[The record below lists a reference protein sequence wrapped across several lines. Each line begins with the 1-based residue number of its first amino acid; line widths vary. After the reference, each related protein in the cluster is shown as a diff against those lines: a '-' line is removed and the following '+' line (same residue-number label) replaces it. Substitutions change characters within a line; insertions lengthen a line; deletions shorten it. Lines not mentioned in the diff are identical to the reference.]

1 MINWSLERA
10 PVTVKHLIWVQMACL
25 ISDFGQFCAVLIFFF
40 HYLRWFLYPSDLLQ
54 FHVTEYSVQFHMV
67 LWDFRQMY
75 LVLYDSISFW
85 QFHLI
90 LTVPSNFDSSI
101 SFWQFH
107 PFSIVSLIFLS
118 VFVQFQPVIET
129 GSLNLSS
136 RQNIL
141 QTPKI
146 YLSFYL
152 IIHFF
157 LLFIGWYYWRWYY
170 FKCLNYWRIVET
182 GIV

>member
-10 PVTVKHLIWVQMACL
+10 PVTVKYLIWVQMAFL

-40 HYLRWFLYPSDLLQ
+40 YYLRWFLYPSDLLR
-54 FHVTEYSVQFHMV
+54 FHVTEYFVQFHMV
-67 LWDFRQMY
+67 LWDFSSM
-75 LVLYDSISFW
+75 VP
-85 QFHLI
+85 FH
-90 LTVPSNFDSSI
+90 FDSSI

-182 GIV
+182 GMV

>member
-1 MINWSLERA
+1 MYHALKFEHNAQNYGDIINWSLEWG
-10 PVTVKHLIWVQMACL
+10 PVTVKHLIRVLMVCL
-25 ISDFGQFCAVLIFFF
+25 ISDFGQFSAVLIFFFF

-67 LWDFRQMY
+67 LWDFRQ
-75 LVLYDSISFW
+75 LY
-85 QFHLI
+85 LI
-90 LTVPSNFDSSI
+90 LYGSI

-141 QTPKI
+141 QTLKI

-157 LLFIGWYYWRWYY
+157 LLFIGRYYWRWYY
-170 FKCLNYWRIVET
+170 FKCLNYRRIVET
-182 GIV
+182 GMV

>member
-10 PVTVKHLIWVQMACL
+10 PVTVKHLIWVQMVCL
-25 ISDFGQFCAVLIFFF
+25 ISDFGQFWAVLIF
-40 HYLRWFLYPSDLLQ
+40 LLLLL
-54 FHVTEYSVQFHMV
+54 FKVV
-67 LWDFRQMY
+67 LISIWSITVSCHWIFC
-75 LVLYDSISFW
+75 SISYGFVRFQTVVSHFIW
-85 QFHLI
+85 FHLI
-90 LTVPSNFDSSI
+90 LTVPSI
-101 SFWQFH
+101 
-107 PFSIVSLIFLS
+107 SIVSLIFLS

-146 YLSFYL
+146 CLSFYL

-157 LLFIGWYYWRWYY
+157 PSFHRTILLEMV
-170 FKCLNYWRIVET
+170 LLQMS
-182 GIV
+182 

>member
-1 MINWSLERA
+1 MINWSLERV

-40 HYLRWFLYPSDLLQ
+40 YYLRWFLYPSDLLR

-67 LWDFRQMY
+67 LWDFRQ
-75 LVLYDSISFW
+75 LY
-85 QFHLI
+85 LI
-90 LTVPSNFDSSI
+90 LYGSI

-136 RQNIL
+136 RHNIS

-152 IIHFF
+152 IIRFF
-157 LLFIGWYYWRWYY
+157 LLFIGRYYWRWYY
-170 FKCLNYWRIVET
+170 FKCLNYRRIVET
-182 GIV
+182 GMV